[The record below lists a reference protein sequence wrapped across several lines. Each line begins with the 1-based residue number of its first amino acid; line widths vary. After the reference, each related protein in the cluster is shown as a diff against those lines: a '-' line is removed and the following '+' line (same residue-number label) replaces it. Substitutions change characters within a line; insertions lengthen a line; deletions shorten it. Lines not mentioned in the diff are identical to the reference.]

1 LIVSA
6 AAADAAT
13 VATDGAAALSCD
25 TTGFIFACTSTAR
38 VSRWRRRRRARRMRM
53 RAAPTLATRCA
64 RMPDD
69 KGKEGIKQRDLDGW
83 RVGVVGKNIH

>member
-1 LIVSA
+1 MHAAQPLIVSA

-69 KGKEGIKQRDLDGW
+69 IRGRRELNRGIG
-83 RVGVVGKNIH
+83 